1 MECLVDRFVEANNE
15 IYTLQVGTTR
25 AQIVPSIGAN
35 CSHFSIQK
43 NGEWIDVIDPPPS
56 LLKLQERPSGF
67 GNPILFPF
75 PNRIRSGRFN
85 FEGET
90 YIFDKPANSPN
101 SIHGLLLDHS
111 FVVTEFGS
119 SSDNL
124 QPFAYITCQVES
136 EKSDW
141 IMRQYP
147 FPFLFEITYTLTVH
161 CLRMDI
167 LVQNM
172 GQKRLPM
179 GLGMHPYFRVLFSP
193 DSQPQNSWVTIPANQ
208 YWELNEFLPTG
219 RILET
224 QDPELI
230 NGKCFSDLKLD
241 DIFTNLICIENGS
254 SICSINDRSAGISLQ
269 VEADSNFRQWVVYT
283 PPDRHVICF
292 EPYTCPTDAVNL
304 VAKNTAANLIIL
316 EPKGSEA
323 SIFSASIEFRVE

>member
-124 QPFAYITCQVES
+124 QPFAY
-136 EKSDW
+136 
-141 IMRQYP
+141 
-147 FPFLFEITYTLTVH
+147 
-161 CLRMDI
+161 
-167 LVQNM
+167 
-172 GQKRLPM
+172 
-179 GLGMHPYFRVLFSP
+179 
-193 DSQPQNSWVTIPANQ
+193 
-208 YWELNEFLPTG
+208 
-219 RILET
+219 
-224 QDPELI
+224 QD
-230 NGKCFSDLKLD
+230 
-241 DIFTNLICIENGS
+241 
-254 SICSINDRSAGISLQ
+254 
-269 VEADSNFRQWVVYT
+269 
-283 PPDRHVICF
+283 
-292 EPYTCPTDAVNL
+292 
-304 VAKNTAANLIIL
+304 
-316 EPKGSEA
+316 
-323 SIFSASIEFRVE
+323 